1 MELTIHTFI
10 SVLKINENPN
20 PLSILIWGSDTT
32 NSIFDIY
39 TYIYATF
46 QHFKSKNVLMDTITL
61 CHKLCHTVHNSRN
74 IGSEELVLVNNT
86 QHSIFFRDDIFPR
99 LLWPHPRC
107 WIRMLESV
115 QRSRHGVGG
124 GSHQGR
130 IQAHRRGLRLRQREG
145 GQLKSSTTRYM
156 SFLLRQ
162 VGLGIR
168 NVITSGLVTRKDLFV
183 TSKLWN
189 TYHEPQHVEAACR
202 KSLND
207 LGLEY
212 LDLYLIHFP
221 ISLKFVPFEKRY
233 PPEWLHDPESED
245 KRMEFEDV
253 PVQDTWRAMEAL
265 VEKGLVRNIGVSN
278 WNCQGLRDLFSYA
291 KIKPTVLQVES
302 KNMYTKHKYM
312 SSYCRSRC
320 TLTSSVSGWSPTPSP
335 WGCMSPPSP
344 PLVTA
349 SHTPPSA
356 TGTMWR
362 SK

>member
-1 MELTIHTFI
+1 MTSFPVSSGRIPAVGYGCWKV
-10 SVLKINENPN
+10 SR
-20 PLSILIWGSDTT
+20 DR
-32 NSIFDIY
+32 
-39 TYIYATF
+39 AT
-46 QHFKSKNVLMDTITL
+46 
-61 CHKLCHTVHNSRN
+61 
-74 IGSEELVLVNNT
+74 ELVEGV
-86 QHSIFFRDDIFPR
+86 
-99 LLWPHPRC
+99 
-107 WIRMLESV
+107 IRAGY
-115 QRSRHGVGG
+115 RHIDGACDYGN
-124 GSHQGR
+124 
-130 IQAHRRGLRLRQREG
+130 E
-145 GQLKSSTTRYM
+145 KE
-156 SFLLRQ
+156 

-253 PVQDTWRAMEAL
+253 PVKDTWRAMEAL

-291 KIKPTVLQVES
+291 KIKPTVLQIEVHPYLQCE
-302 KNMYTKHKYM
+302 
-312 SSYCRSRC
+312 R
-320 TLTSSVSGWSPTPSP
+320 
-335 WGCMSPPSP
+335 
-344 PLVTA
+344 LVTYA
-349 SHTPPSA
+349 QSLGLHVTAFSPLGHGQSYAPLGYGNNVAIKEPIIVDIAKKHGVTPAQVVLRWGLQRGCSVIPKSENIA
-356 TGTMWR
+356 RIKENLALEDLQLSEDDMKAIRKLEKGFRMNDPAVFCPMFFNTPCPIWE
-362 SK
+362 

>member
-1 MELTIHTFI
+1 
-10 SVLKINENPN
+10 
-20 PLSILIWGSDTT
+20 
-32 NSIFDIY
+32 
-39 TYIYATF
+39 
-46 QHFKSKNVLMDTITL
+46 MDTITL
-61 CHKLCHTVHNSRN
+61 CHKLCHTVHNSEYR
-74 IGSEELVLVNNT
+74 IRGVIFSEQHTAQAFSSVMTSFPVSSGRIPAVGYGCWKVSRDRATELVEGVIRAGYRHIDGACDYGNEKEVSWNHWP
-86 QHSIFFRDDIFPR
+86 QD
-99 LLWPHPRC
+99 LW
-107 WIRMLESV
+107 
-115 QRSRHGVGG
+115 
-124 GSHQGR
+124 
-130 IQAHRRGLRLRQREG
+130 A
-145 GQLKSSTTRYM
+145 
-156 SFLLRQ
+156 LLRQ

-245 KRMEFEDV
+245 KKMEFEDV
-253 PVQDTWRAMEAL
+253 PVKDTWRAMEAL

-291 KIKPTVLQVES
+291 KIKPTVLQVKS

-312 SSYCRSRC
+312 SLPSFCRSRC
-320 TLTSSVSGWSPTPSP
+320 THTSSVSGWSPTPSP
-335 WGCMSPPSP
+335 LGCMSPPSP

>member
-1 MELTIHTFI
+1 MT
-10 SVLKINENPN
+10 P
-20 PLSILIWGSDTT
+20 
-32 NSIFDIY
+32 
-39 TYIYATF
+39 
-46 QHFKSKNVLMDTITL
+46 
-61 CHKLCHTVHNSRN
+61 CHAPSSHTVHK
-74 IGSEELVLVNNT
+74 SE
-86 QHSIFFRDDIFPR
+86 P
-99 LLWPHPRC
+99 
-107 WIRMLESV
+107 
-115 QRSRHGVGG
+115 RSRGVCFREQHTKAFL
-124 GSHQGR
+124 SIMTSFAVSSGR
-130 IQAHRRGLRLRQREG
+130 IPAVGYGCWKVPKDRATELIEGVIRAGYRHLDGACDYGNEKEVRKNYWIWILGLIHW
-145 GQLKSSTTRYM
+145 
-156 SFLLRQ
+156 Q

-168 NVITSGLVTRKDLFV
+168 NVINSGVVTRKDLFV

-233 PPEWLHDPESED
+233 PPEWLYDPESED

-291 KIKPTVLQVES
+291 KIKPTVLQVGS
-302 KNMYTKHKYM
+302 AKDRQKHM
-312 SSYCRSRC
+312 LISLCRSRF
-320 TLTSSVSGWSPTPSP
+320 TLTSSVTGWSATPSP

-344 PLVTA
+344 PWDTA

-356 TGTMWR
+356 TGTMWQ